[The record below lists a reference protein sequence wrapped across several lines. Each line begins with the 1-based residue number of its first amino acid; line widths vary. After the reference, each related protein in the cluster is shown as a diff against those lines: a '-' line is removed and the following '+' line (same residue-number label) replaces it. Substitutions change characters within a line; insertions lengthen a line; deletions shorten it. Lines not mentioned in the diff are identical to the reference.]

1 MDKTIKALGVAVLAL
16 QIINFAYVIMFV
28 GNVFDNPVQVNGEKV
43 FYIGDSG
50 IDNFLLVETMVFVA
64 SVILVI
70 MLIELEA
77 HFVHTLRKIIK
88 IDEIEER

>member
-1 MDKTIKALGVAVLAL
+1 MDKTIKALGITVLAL
-16 QIINFAYVIMFV
+16 QIINFAYVIVFV
-28 GNVFDNPVQVNGEKV
+28 GNVFDNPTQVNGEKV

-77 HFVHTLRKIIK
+77 HFVYTLRKIIK
-88 IDEIEER
+88 IDEIEGE

>member
-16 QIINFAYVIMFV
+16 QIINFVYIIMFV

-77 HFVHTLRKIIK
+77 HFVYTLRKIIK
-88 IDEIEER
+88 IDEIEGE

>member
-16 QIINFAYVIMFV
+16 QIINFVYVITFV

-70 MLIELEA
+70 MLIELET
-77 HFVHTLRKIIK
+77 HFVYTLRKIIK
-88 IDEIEER
+88 IDEIEGE